1 MQEIALSLIAKKL
14 EVALVVE
21 GDLPEGLAE
30 YAVDTTSVIEE
41 MGKFLVD
48 GGSFQGAEAAWANF
62 RKKELEIQLG
72 LSQKEKIFEEAKG
85 VAVGTPDRLKTRTSV
100 SPQPGM
106 DKNVLI
112 RVSIIEGKRKKQSTV
127 EVKYGDIE
135 EVAKGRPVQFCLF

>member
-1 MQEIALSLIAKKL
+1 MQEVALSLIAKKL

-30 YAVDTTSVIEE
+30 YAVDTTSIIEE
-41 MGKFLVD
+41 MGKILVD

-72 LSQKEKIFEEAKG
+72 LTGKEKILEEASDM
-85 VAVGTPDRLKTRTSV
+85 ALGTPDRMKTRSSV
-100 SPQPGM
+100 I

-127 EVKYGDIE
+127 EVKYGDLE
-135 EVAKGRPVQFCLF
+135 DVANGRPVQFCLF